1 MADIRI
7 SGQDLRKIEQVQ
19 RGLTQAIQ
27 KVDARQLERIGTD
40 VAGRINAGVQ
50 RLLAD
55 IEKIQERFGIT
66 DPRSQRALRSGL
78 EAAEGA
84 TGAVKGLAPF
94 AALLANS
101 PQARIALLAG
111 AAVLGGLEGLGRDG
125 LRRAAVDARRA
136 EIDIA
141 DRTWARLNE
150 LDREIARLK
159 AAKKRAARVR

>member
-50 RLLAD
+50 KLLGD

-66 DPRSQRALRSGL
+66 DRGTQRALRSGL

-84 TGAVKGLAPF
+84 SGAVKNLAPF
-94 AALLANS
+94 AALLTNS

-111 AAVLGGLEGLGRDG
+111 TAVLGGLEGLGRDG

-136 EIDIA
+136 EADFA

-159 AAKKRAARVR
+159 AAKKRAGRVR